1 MTDQDLAEI
10 KFKIDEWAAQCDRE
24 FAARLIDTFLAD
36 VPKRLTTLRRAF
48 EERAQDEFKRAA
60 HTLKSSSGQ
69 LGISFYAEV
78 AMRVELAAREGR
90 MAEMAESVSWLEIEF
105 NCLRDGLQTL
115 RISYADAP
123 AN

>member
-1 MTDQDLAEI
+1 MTDKDLAEI
-10 KFKIDEWAAQCDRE
+10 KIKIDEWAAQCDRE
-24 FAARLIDTFLAD
+24 FAARLIETFLTD

-48 EERAQDEFKRAA
+48 EQRAQDEFKRAA

-105 NCLRDGLQTL
+105 TSLREGLQTL
-115 RISYADAP
+115 RTSYAGAP

>member
-1 MTDQDLAEI
+1 MTDKDLAEI
-10 KFKIDEWAAQCDRE
+10 KTKIDEWAAQCDRE
-24 FAARLIDTFLAD
+24 FAARLIATFLGD
-36 VPKRLTTLRRAF
+36 VPKRLATLRRAF
-48 EERAQDEFKRAA
+48 EQGAQDEFKRAA

-90 MAEMAESVSWLEIEF
+90 MAEMAESVSWLESEF
-105 NCLRDGLQTL
+105 TSLRDALQTL
-115 RISYADAP
+115 RASYAGAS

>member
-1 MTDQDLAEI
+1 MTDKDLAEI
-10 KFKIDEWAAQCDRE
+10 KIKIDEWAAQCDRE
-24 FAARLIDTFLAD
+24 FAARLIETFLTD

-48 EERAQDEFKRAA
+48 EQGAQDEFKRAA

-78 AMRVELAAREGR
+78 AMRVELASREGR

-105 NCLRDGLQTL
+105 TSLREGLQTL
-115 RISYADAP
+115 RTSYAGAP